1 MVPVLKIESVIG
13 LPACNVLDIIH
24 MVSIA
29 AVEIAILPWGLK
41 EASWGRGPLQPHPS
55 TIIWPRGTK
64 FMYPAPSSLCHP
76 ES

>member
-13 LPACNVLDIIH
+13 SPASNVLDIMH

-41 EASWGRGPLQPHPS
+41 EASAERGH
-55 TIIWPRGTK
+55 R
-64 FMYPAPSSLCHP
+64 
-76 ES
+76 